1 MVLMSV
7 GLLILLLHLPGCRSL
22 KEKRSRLKP
31 LLVQLRKEF
40 NISAA
45 EMDHNDI
52 WQNSVIACSTVSNNK
67 NYTRNRLQKI
77 VPWIEANWPNI
88 CVIDESIEL
97 L

>member
-1 MVLMSV
+1 MSV

-31 LLVQLRKEF
+31 LLVRLRKEF

-45 EMDHNDI
+45 EVDHNDT
-52 WQNSVIACSTVSNNK
+52 WQNSVIACTTVSNN
-67 NYTRNRLQKI
+67 NDYTRNRLQKI
-77 VPWIEANWPNI
+77 VPWIETNWPDI
-88 CVIDESIEL
+88 CVVDESIEL

>member
-1 MVLMSV
+1 MSI
-7 GLLILLLHLPGCRSL
+7 GLLILLVQIPGCRSL

-31 LLVQLRKEF
+31 LLVRLRKEF

-45 EMDHNDI
+45 EVDHNDI
-52 WQNSVIACSTVSNNK
+52 WQNSVIACSIVSNNK
-67 NYTRNRLQKI
+67 NYTRKQLQKI
-77 VPWIEANWPNI
+77 VPWIETNRPDI